1 MNWAGVEERANDRNE
16 WRGIIMGSRVAEQTM
31 RGIMLG
37 YHRDAPPQ
45 YMPACDEAS
54 VWIEV
59 ENERGL
65 KTAYIGGKIESDVP
79 EE

>member
-1 MNWAGVEERANDRNE
+1 MF
-16 WRGIIMGSRVAEQTM
+16 
-31 RGIMLG
+31 G

-59 ENERGL
+59 ENDSEL
-65 KTAYIGGKIESDVP
+65 KTGYIGGKIDSDVP